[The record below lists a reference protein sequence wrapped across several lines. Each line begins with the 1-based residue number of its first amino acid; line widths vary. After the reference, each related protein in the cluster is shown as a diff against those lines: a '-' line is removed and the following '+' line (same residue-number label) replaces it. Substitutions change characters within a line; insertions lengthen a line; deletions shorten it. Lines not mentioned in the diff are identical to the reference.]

1 MKNIRTVT
9 VRLADLA
16 DRLGFEVSDALW
28 PYIARKVA
36 VGEVRLNEE
45 RASLTYP
52 EYIPVDQ
59 MVEDVLEAMSDGRIE
74 ARPCSAC
81 GEVKDIN
88 KDDGIFGDP
97 ANLGRFVCGLCADQ
111 LSAREF
117 HDRFLAQ

>member
-1 MKNIRTVT
+1 MKNLRNVT
-9 VRLADLA
+9 VKLTDLA
-16 DRLGFEVSDALW
+16 DNLGYEVSDAFW
-28 PYIARKVA
+28 PFIARRIA
-36 VGEVRLNEE
+36 GGEIRLDEVRGT
-45 RASLTYP
+45 LTYP

-88 KDDGIFGDP
+88 KEDGIFGDP
-97 ANLGRFVCGLCADQ
+97 ANLERFVCGLCADQ

-117 HDRFLAQ
+117 HDRFLAT